1 MRLTAPQHDY
11 DGYPDL
17 LEDYF
22 ELGWTDGLPMM
33 PRQHLVGVPC
43 PQCKL
48 SLLRS
53 PETVSPTIVF
63 CDLCLAGGP
72 YDAVIEG
79 NSPVDSNYV
88 TRDKAKGML
97 LENFGFDD
105 LAMWRALRRRMMDRA

>member
-1 MRLTAPQHDY
+1 MTPH
-11 DGYPDL
+11 
-17 LEDYF
+17 
-22 ELGWTDGLPMM
+22 
-33 PRQHLVGVPC
+33 QHLVGIPC

-63 CDLCLAGGP
+63 CDLCLSGGP

-79 NSPVDSNYV
+79 KSPVDSNYV

-97 LENFGFDD
+97 LEI
-105 LAMWRALRRRMMDRA
+105 LELRF